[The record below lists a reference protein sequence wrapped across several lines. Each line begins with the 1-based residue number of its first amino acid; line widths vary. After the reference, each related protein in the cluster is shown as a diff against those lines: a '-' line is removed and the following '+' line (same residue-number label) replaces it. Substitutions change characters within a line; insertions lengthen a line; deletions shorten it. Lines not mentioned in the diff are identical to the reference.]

1 MINFRAI
8 TMIKFILPNLKKKLY
23 ILFDN
28 YITHVKKKMIL
39 IKYYNNLY
47 KQLGLLNRLYFMK
60 SELTC
65 LRVFIICIHCI
76 ILIYMSHEGSFYEY
90 FINVN
95 KFTTNYSQTNLL

>member
-47 KQLGLLNRLYFMK
+47 K
-60 SELTC
+60 
-65 LRVFIICIHCI
+65 
-76 ILIYMSHEGSFYEY
+76 
-90 FINVN
+90 
-95 KFTTNYSQTNLL
+95 